1 MGNLPAMDD
10 LLRQER
16 EVEELLQSVSAKV
29 VGARLARARKRQGLS
44 IRDLAE
50 RANVNKN
57 SIVRLE
63 NGGAP
68 QPLTILKLCAAMSIH
83 VATIAEAEKGEGEV
97 IAIHHRTDD
106 RWYDLENFGAG
117 PVSSAPLDGQDRQ
130 KLARDGLQALMLAH
144 TSRLETGQLLAREI
158 ELYGPTEIRSHLGEE
173 MVYVLEGTVRLE
185 VGGEAY
191 ELVQGESA
199 TFWSSEPHRYAP
211 AEGAPTPVRML
222 SITVHHAQRTL

>member
-1 MGNLPAMDD
+1 MED

-16 EVEELLQSVSAKV
+16 EVEELLRIVPAKV
-29 VGARLARARKRQGLS
+29 VGARLARARRRQGLS

-83 VATIAEAEKGEGEV
+83 VATVAEPETGEAVVSIHRHAE
-97 IAIHHRTDD
+97 D

-117 PVSSAPLDGQDRQ
+117 PLSTDCLGADRRRRI
-130 KLARDGLQALMLAH
+130 AEHGPGALMLAL
-144 TSRLETGQLLAREI
+144 TSHLETGQLLAREI
-158 ELYGPTEIRSHLGEE
+158 ELYGPTEVRSHLGEE
-173 MVYVLEGTVRLE
+173 MVYVLEGTLMLE
-185 VGGEAY
+185 VGGEPH
-191 ELVQGESA
+191 ELNQGESA
-199 TFWSSEPHRYAP
+199 TFWSSEPHLYAP
-211 AEGAPTPVRML
+211 AEGAPTPVKIL
-222 SITVHHAQRTL
+222 SITVHHAQRNV